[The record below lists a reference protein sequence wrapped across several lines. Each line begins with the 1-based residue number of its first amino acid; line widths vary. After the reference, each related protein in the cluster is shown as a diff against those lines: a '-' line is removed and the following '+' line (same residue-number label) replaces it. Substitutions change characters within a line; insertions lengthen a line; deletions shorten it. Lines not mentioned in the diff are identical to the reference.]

1 MIGNLINELDAIDEE
16 FILVLDDYYLI
27 QDNAVHNI
35 VNTLLKY
42 PPQNMHMVIITR
54 KAPPLKINFLRA
66 YDRVHEIRMK
76 ELSFNKQE
84 TTRLFKKVLDVELKD
99 KTAQNLL
106 DKTKW
111 DNVSQNL
118 LKLSKREYINYP
130 RVKYGYCNGREPIDY
145 VERIMKR
152 YQYYSKL
159 KPLK

>member
-106 DKTKW
+106 DKTEGIY
-111 DNVSQNL
+111 NVDEVLSFCVYSNL
-118 LKLSKREYINYP
+118 I
-130 RVKYGYCNGREPIDY
+130 
-145 VERIMKR
+145 
-152 YQYYSKL
+152 
-159 KPLK
+159 PLFCLF